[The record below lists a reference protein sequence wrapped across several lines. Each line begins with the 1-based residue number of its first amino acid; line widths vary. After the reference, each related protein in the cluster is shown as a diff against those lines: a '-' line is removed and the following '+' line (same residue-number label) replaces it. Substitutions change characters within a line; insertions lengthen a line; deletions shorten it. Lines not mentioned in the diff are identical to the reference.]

1 MSTNIS
7 LSKSDFQLASTC
19 PKKLVYK
26 KQGYPTSNDT
36 NEYMDMLAKGG
47 YIVGHLATLLY
58 PDGVEIDEKTTLSAI
73 KKTNECLQQ
82 ENCVLF
88 EAAIQ
93 SGEKLIRVDILEKI
107 GNKINLIEVKAKS
120 HDTEDDKYKQE
131 KILEKYIED
140 VAFQYLVM
148 TEALPGFEINPYL
161 FMPDKSKRT
170 NIEGLIGWF
179 TVIDSKVDTDK
190 EVEELP
196 AQQKPRFR
204 KPEVLFKYE
213 TDVNRS
219 NYIEILKKDGLLQL
233 RDVKERV
240 LQIQDVIK
248 NRANNFIRIL
258 NEGIKDT
265 DFTINK
271 SCKACEFKCDGNS
284 KNGFK
289 ECWGSLA
296 DPDPHIF
303 DLYYGG
309 SIKNEDK
316 QPYLDELISQS
327 KTSLYEVVLERLK
340 NKKGELGKLATRQI
354 IQLKYTEENKE
365 WVSDNLNSVLK
376 GYQYP
381 LHFIDFETYTGA
393 LPFHDGM
400 RPYELIAF
408 QWSCHTIPY
417 EGATPIHSEWIET
430 EGKFPNFAFAESLMK
445 QIGVSGTPFMW
456 ATHEN
461 TVLRTILNQMEIFGY
476 SNDTLRDWLIGVT
489 SDSDKKNKREGR
501 LVDMN
506 DLTKKHYFHP
516 FMKGRTSIKKVLPAI
531 WNNNQ
536 YLHQIPFFNDY
547 SATDFEGGVIDPYD
561 TLKPDSTQIEEEDA
575 VAGGTDAMRAFQ
587 RIRFD
592 NSINQP
598 QKDEIKRQLLEYCK
612 LDTMA
617 MVIIAHHWGL
627 K

>member
-1 MSTNIS
+1 MSKNFT

-19 PKKLVYK
+19 PKKLIYK
-26 KQGYPTSNDT
+26 KQGYPTTNDT
-36 NEYMDMLAKGG
+36 NEYMEMLAKGG
-47 YIVGHLATLLY
+47 YVVGLMATLQY
-58 PDGVEIDEKTTLSAI
+58 PDGVEITGNTKEAI
-73 KKTNECLQQ
+73 EKTNEYLKQ

-120 HDTEDDKYKQE
+120 HDTEGNKDEQE
-131 KILEKYIED
+131 KLLIKYIED

-170 NIEGLIGWF
+170 NIDGLIGWF
-179 TVIDSKVDTDK
+179 AVLDSNDDNDK

-196 AQQKPRFR
+196 AQQKPKFK
-204 KPEVLFKYE
+204 KPDVVFKYE
-213 TDVNRS
+213 TDNNRS
-219 NYIEILKKDGLLQL
+219 NYIDLLKSDGLLQL
-233 RDVKERV
+233 RDVKEKV

-248 NRANNFIRIL
+248 NRSNNFIRIL
-258 NEGIKDT
+258 NEGIQHSDY
-265 DFTINK
+265 TINK
-271 SCKACEFKCDGNS
+271 TCKVCEFKCDGAT

-289 ECWGSLA
+289 ECWGILA
-296 DPDPHIF
+296 DSDPHIF

-309 SIKNEDK
+309 TLKSEDGDF
-316 QPYLDELISQS
+316 YLDELISLS
-327 KTSLYEVVLERLK
+327 RTSLYDIVPERLK
-340 NKKGELGKLATRQI
+340 NKKGEIGIRAQRQI
-354 IQLKYTEENKE
+354 IQLKYTEENSE
-365 WVSDNLNSVLK
+365 WISDELSSKLTELK
-376 GYQYP
+376 YP

-393 LPFHDGM
+393 LPFHEGM

-417 EGATPIHSEWIET
+417 QGATPIHSEWIET

-445 QIGVSGTPFMW
+445 QIGVSGTPLMW

-461 TVLRTILNQMEIFGY
+461 TVLRTILYQMEIFGY
-476 SNDTLRDWLIGVT
+476 TNNVLSDWLTAIT
-489 SDSDKKNKREGR
+489 TDKSVKRKGR

-531 WNNNQ
+531 WNNNK
-536 YLHQIPFFNDY
+536 YLHQVSFFKDY

-561 TLKPDSTQIEEEDA
+561 TLKPDATQIDEEDA
-575 VAGGTDAMRAFQ
+575 VAGGTEAMRAFQ

-592 NSINQP
+592 DTLNQS
-598 QKDEIKRQLLEYCK
+598 QKNEIKRQLLEYCK

-627 K
+627 E

>member
-26 KQGYPTSNDT
+26 KQGYPTTNDT
-36 NEYMDMLAKGG
+36 NEYMEMLAKGG
-47 YIVGHLATLLY
+47 YVVGLMATLQY
-58 PDGVEIDEKTTLSAI
+58 PDGVEITGNTKEAI
-73 KKTNECLQQ
+73 EKTNEYLKQ

-93 SGEKLIRVDILEKI
+93 SGEKLIRVDILQKI

-120 HDTEDDKYKQE
+120 HDTEGNKDEQE
-131 KILEKYIED
+131 KLLKKYIED

-148 TEALPGFEINPYL
+148 TEALPEYEINPYL

-170 NIEGLIGWF
+170 NIDGLIGWF
-179 TVIDSKVDTDK
+179 TVLDSKDDSDK

-204 KPEVLFKYE
+204 KPDVLFKYE
-213 TDVNRS
+213 HDLNRS
-219 NYIEILKKDGLLQL
+219 NYIEILKNDGLLQL
-233 RDVKERV
+233 RDVKEKV
-240 LQIQDVIK
+240 LQILDLIR

-258 NEGIKDT
+258 NDGIQNS

-271 SCKACEFKCDGNS
+271 LCKVCEFKCDDAI
-284 KNGFK
+284 KNGYK

-296 DPDPHIF
+296 DSDPHIF

-309 SIKNEDK
+309 SVTNEDK
-316 QPYLDELISQS
+316 QPYLDELISLS
-327 KTSLYEVVLERLK
+327 RTSLYDIVPERLK
-340 NKKGELGKLATRQI
+340 NKKGEIGIRAVRQI
-354 IQLKYTEENKE
+354 IQLKYTEENRE
-365 WVSDNLNSVLK
+365 WISDELNSVLNE
-376 GYQYP
+376 YQYP

-393 LPFHDGM
+393 LPFHEGM

-417 EGATPIHSEWIET
+417 KGATPFHSEWIET

-445 QIGVSGTPFMW
+445 QIGISGTPFMW

-461 TVLRTILNQMEIFGY
+461 TVLRTILNQMEIFSY
-476 SNDTLRDWLIGVT
+476 TNSALSDWLIGIT
-489 SDSDKKNKREGR
+489 SDKSVKREGR

-506 DLTKKHYFHP
+506 DLTKKYYFHP

-531 WNNNQ
+531 WNNNPK
-536 YLHQIPFFNDY
+536 LHEVSFFKDY
-547 SATDFEGGVIDPYD
+547 SSIDLEGRIIDPYD
-561 TLKPDSTQIEEEDA
+561 TLKPDATQIDEEDA
-575 VAGGTDAMRAFQ
+575 VAGGTEAMRAFQ

-592 NSINQP
+592 DSLSLD
-598 QKDEIKRQLLEYCK
+598 QKKEIKRQLLEYCK

>member
-1 MSTNIS
+1 MSKNFT

-26 KQGYPTSNDT
+26 KQGYPTTNDT
-36 NEYMDMLAKGG
+36 NEYMEMLAKGG
-47 YIVGHLATLLY
+47 YVVGLMATLQY
-58 PDGVEIDEKTTLSAI
+58 PDGVEITGNTKEAI
-73 KKTNECLQQ
+73 EKTNEYLKQ

-93 SGEKLIRVDILEKI
+93 SGEKLIRVDILQKI
-107 GNKINLIEVKAKS
+107 GNKIDLIEVKAKS
-120 HDTEDDKYKQE
+120 HDTEDDKNKQE
-131 KILEKYIED
+131 KLLAKYIED

-148 TEALPGFEINPYL
+148 TEALPDYEVNPFL
-161 FMPDKSKRT
+161 LMPDKSKRT
-170 NIEGLIGWF
+170 NIDGLIGWF
-179 TVIDSKVDTDK
+179 AVLDSKDDSDK
-190 EVEELP
+190 ELEELP
-196 AQQKPRFR
+196 AQQKPKFK

-213 TDVNRS
+213 DDINRS
-219 NYIEILKKDGLLQL
+219 HYIDLLKKDGLLQL
-233 RDVKERV
+233 RPIKEKV
-240 LQIQDVIK
+240 IQILDVIR
-248 NRANNFIRIL
+248 NRSNNFIQIL
-258 NEGIKDT
+258 KEGIKDA
-265 DFTINK
+265 DFSITK
-271 SCKACEFKCDGNS
+271 KCKACEFKCDGAT

-289 ECWGSLA
+289 ECWGNLA
-296 DPDPHIF
+296 DSDPHIF

-309 SIKNEDK
+309 SVTNEDK
-316 QPYLDELISQS
+316 QPYLDELISLS
-327 KTSLYEVVLERLK
+327 RTSLYDIVPERLK
-340 NKKGELGKLATRQI
+340 NKKGEIGVRAGRQI

-365 WVSDNLNSVLK
+365 WISDELHSVLNE
-376 GYQYP
+376 YQYP

-393 LPFHDGM
+393 LPFHEGM

-417 EGATPIHSEWIET
+417 KGATPIHSEWIET
-430 EGKFPNFAFAESLMK
+430 EGKFPNFAFAESLMN
-445 QIGVSGTPFMW
+445 QIGISGTPFMW

-476 SNDTLRDWLIGVT
+476 TNAALNDWLLGIT
-489 SDSDKKNKREGR
+489 SDKSLERKGR

-506 DLTKKHYFHP
+506 DLTKKYYFHP

-531 WNNNQ
+531 WNNNPK
-536 YLHQIPFFNDY
+536 LHQVTFFKDY
-547 SATDFEGGVIDPYD
+547 SAIDFEGGIIDPYD
-561 TLKPDSTQIEEEDA
+561 TLKPDTTQIDEEDA
-575 VAGGTDAMRAFQ
+575 VAGGTEAMRAFQ

-592 NSINQP
+592 DSLSLD
-598 QKDEIKRQLLEYCK
+598 QKKEIKRQLLEYCK

>member
-1 MSTNIS
+1 MKDINLT

-26 KQGYPTSNDT
+26 KQGYPTTNDT
-36 NEYMDMLAKGG
+36 NEYMEMLAKGG
-47 YIVGHLATLLY
+47 YVVGMMATLMY
-58 PDGVEIDEKTTLSAI
+58 PNGVEITGNTKEAI
-73 KKTNECLQQ
+73 TKTNDYLKLD
-82 ENCVLF
+82 NCVLF

-131 KILEKYIED
+131 KLLEKYIED

-148 TEALPGFEINPYL
+148 TEALPAYDIHPYL

-170 NIEGLIGWF
+170 NIDGLVGWF
-179 TVIDSKVDTDK
+179 NVVSSNEENDK
-190 EVEELP
+190 EIEELP
-196 AQQKPRFR
+196 AQQKPRFK
-204 KPEVLFKYE
+204 KPEVLFKFE
-213 TDVNRS
+213 NEPNKAD
-219 NYIEILKKDGLLQL
+219 YIEMLKADNLLQL

-240 LQIQDVIK
+240 IQLQDIIR
-248 NRANNFIRIL
+248 NRANNFIHIL
-258 NEGIKDT
+258 NNGIKDS
-265 DFTINK
+265 DYTINK
-271 SCKACEFKCDGNS
+271 TCKACEFKCDNAV

-296 DPDPHIF
+296 DPVPHIF

-309 SIKNEDK
+309 SITNEDK
-316 QPYLDELISQS
+316 QSYLDELIELS
-327 KTSLYEVVLERLK
+327 KTSLFDILPERLK
-340 NKKGELGKLATRQI
+340 NKKGEVGVRGQRQM

-365 WVSDNLNSVLK
+365 WISNDLSLVLK
-376 GYQYP
+376 EYQYP

-393 LPFHDGM
+393 LPFHKGM

-417 EGATPIHSEWIET
+417 KGATPIHSEWIET
-430 EGKFPNFAFAESLMK
+430 QGNFPNFAFAESLMK
-445 QIGVSGTPFMW
+445 QIGVSGTPLMW

-461 TVLRTILNQMEIFGY
+461 TVLRTILHQMEVFDY
-476 SNDTLRDWLIGVT
+476 TNDDLAEWLIGIT
-489 SDSDKKNKREGR
+489 SDKSEKREGR

-506 DLTKKHYFHP
+506 ELTKKYYFHP
-516 FMKGRTSIKKVLPAI
+516 MMKGRTSIKKVLPAI
-531 WNNNQ
+531 WNHHT
-536 YLHQIPFFNDY
+536 YLHQVPFFKDY
-547 SATDFEGGVIDPYD
+547 SATDFEGGIVDPYE
-561 TLKPDSTQIEEEDA
+561 TLKPDTTQIDEEDA
-575 VAGGTDAMRAFQ
+575 VAGGTEAMRAFQ

-592 NSINQP
+592 ATLNAS
-598 QKDEIKRQLLEYCK
+598 QKNEIKRQLLEYCK

>member
-1 MSTNIS
+1 MSKNFT

-26 KQGYPTSNDT
+26 KQGYPTTNDT
-36 NEYMDMLAKGG
+36 NEYMEMLAKGG
-47 YIVGHLATLLY
+47 YVVGLMATLQY
-58 PDGVEIDEKTTLSAI
+58 PDGVEITGNTKEAI
-73 KKTNECLQQ
+73 EKTNEYLKQ

-93 SGEKLIRVDILEKI
+93 SGEKLIRVDILQKI

-131 KILEKYIED
+131 KLLAKYIED

-148 TEALPGFEINPYL
+148 TEASPDFEINPYL

-170 NIEGLIGWF
+170 NIDGLIGWF
-179 TVIDSKVDTDK
+179 TVLDSKDDNDK

-196 AQQKPRFR
+196 AQQKPKFK
-204 KPEVLFKYE
+204 KPDVVFKYE
-213 TDVNRS
+213 DDINRS
-219 NYIEILKKDGLLQL
+219 QYIDLLKKDGLLQL
-233 RDVKERV
+233 RPVKEKV
-240 LQIQDVIK
+240 IQILDVIR
-248 NRANNFIRIL
+248 NRANNFIQIL
-258 NEGIKDT
+258 KEGIKDA
-265 DFTINK
+265 DYSINK
-271 SCKACEFKCDGNS
+271 SCKACEFKCDGAN

-289 ECWGSLA
+289 ECWGNLA
-296 DPDPHIF
+296 DSDPHIF

-309 SIKNEDK
+309 SVTNEDK
-316 QPYLDELISQS
+316 QPYLDELISLS
-327 KTSLYEVVLERLK
+327 RTSLYDIVPERLK
-340 NKKGELGKLATRQI
+340 NKKGEIGVRAGRQI
-354 IQLKYTEENKE
+354 MQLKYTEENKE
-365 WVSDNLNSVLK
+365 WISDELYSVLNE
-376 GYQYP
+376 YQYP

-393 LPFHDGM
+393 LPFHEGM

-417 EGATPIHSEWIET
+417 KGAAPIHSEWIET
-430 EGKFPNFAFAESLMK
+430 EGKFPNFAFAESLMN
-445 QIGVSGTPFMW
+445 QIGISGTPFMW

-461 TVLRTILNQMEIFGY
+461 TVLRTIFNQMEIFGY
-476 SNDTLRDWLIGVT
+476 SNAALHDWLLGIT
-489 SDSDKKNKREGR
+489 SDKSVKRDGR

-531 WNNNQ
+531 WNNNPK
-536 YLHQIPFFNDY
+536 LHQVTFFKDY
-547 SATDFEGGVIDPYD
+547 SAIDFEGGIIDPYD
-561 TLKPDSTQIEEEDA
+561 TLKPDTTQIDEEDA
-575 VAGGTDAMRAFQ
+575 VAGGTEAMRAFQ

-592 NSINQP
+592 DNLSLD
-598 QKDEIKRQLLEYCK
+598 QKKEIKRQLLEYCK

-617 MVIIAHHWGL
+617 MVIIAHYWGL

>member
-1 MSTNIS
+1 MKDMQVT

-26 KQGYPTSNDT
+26 KQGYPTTNDT
-36 NEYMDMLAKGG
+36 NEYMEMLAKGG
-47 YIVGHLATLLY
+47 YVVGMMATLMY
-58 PDGVEIDEKTTLSAI
+58 PNGVEITGNTKEAI
-73 KKTNECLQQ
+73 TKTNEYLQQ
-82 ENCVLF
+82 DNCVLF

-131 KILEKYIED
+131 KLLEKYIED

-148 TEALPGFEINPYL
+148 REALPEYEIHPYL

-170 NIEGLIGWF
+170 NIDGLVGWF
-179 TVIDSKVDTDK
+179 NVVTSNDENDQEI
-190 EVEELP
+190 EELP
-196 AQQKPRFR
+196 AQQKPRFK
-204 KPEVLFKYE
+204 KPEVVFKFENE
-213 TDVNRS
+213 TNKAD
-219 NYIEILKKDGLLQL
+219 YIEILKTDNLLQL

-240 LQIQDVIK
+240 IQLQDIIR
-248 NRANNFIRIL
+248 NRANHFIDIL
-258 NEGIKDT
+258 KNGIKDT
-265 DFTINK
+265 DYTIK
-271 SCKACEFKCDGNS
+271 KTCKACEFKCDNAT

-296 DPDPHIF
+296 DPVPHIF

-309 SIKNEDK
+309 SITNEDK
-316 QPYLDELISQS
+316 QPYLDELIELS
-327 KTSLYEVVLERLK
+327 KTSLFDILPERLK
-340 NKKGELGKLATRQI
+340 NKKGEVGVRGERQI
-354 IQLKYTEENKE
+354 IQLKYTEQNKE
-365 WVSDNLNSVLK
+365 WISNDLPMVLNE
-376 GYQYP
+376 YQYP

-393 LPFHDGM
+393 LPFHKGM

-417 EGATPIHSEWIET
+417 KGATPIHSEWIET
-430 EGKFPNFAFAESLMK
+430 QGNFPNFAFAESLK
-445 QIGVSGTPFMW
+445 QQIGVSGTPFMW

-461 TVLRTILNQMEIFGY
+461 TVLRTILHQMEVFDY
-476 SNDTLRDWLIGVT
+476 TNDDLAEWLIGIT
-489 SDSDKKNKREGR
+489 SDKSVKREGR

-506 DLTKKHYFHP
+506 DLTKKYYFHP
-516 FMKGRTSIKKVLPAI
+516 LMKGRTSIKKVLPSI
-531 WNNNQ
+531 WNNHT
-536 YLHQIPFFNDY
+536 YLHQVPFFKDY
-547 SATDFEGGVIDPYD
+547 SATDFEGGIVDPYD
-561 TLKPDSTQIEEEDA
+561 TLKADTTQIDEEEA
-575 VAGGTDAMRAFQ
+575 VAGGTEAMRAFQ

-592 NSINQP
+592 ETLSP
-598 QKDEIKRQLLEYCK
+598 SQKNEIKRQLLEYCK

>member
-1 MSTNIS
+1 MSNNTT

-26 KQGYPTSNDT
+26 KDGYPTTNDT
-36 NEYMDMLAKGG
+36 NEYMEMLAKGG
-47 YIVGHLATLLY
+47 YVVGLMATLQY
-58 PDGVEIDEKTTLSAI
+58 PDGVEITGNTKEAI
-73 KKTNECLQQ
+73 IKTNEYLTQ

-93 SGEKLIRVDILEKI
+93 SGEKLIRVDILEKV

-120 HDTEDDKYKQE
+120 HDTEDSQYEQE
-131 KILEKYIED
+131 KLLKKYIED

-148 TEALPGFEINPYL
+148 AEALPDFDINPYL

-170 NIEGLIGWF
+170 NIDGLIGWF
-179 TVIDSKVDTDK
+179 TVLDSKDDGDK

-196 AQQKPRFR
+196 AQQRPKFKKPD
-204 KPEVLFKYE
+204 VLFKYE

-258 NEGIKDT
+258 NEGILDS
-265 DFTINK
+265 DYTINK
-271 SCKACEFKCDGNS
+271 ACKACEFKCDEAT

-296 DPDPHIF
+296 DPNPHIF

-309 SIKNEDK
+309 TLKSEEGDF
-316 QPYLDELISQS
+316 YLDELISLS
-327 KTSLYEVVLERLK
+327 RTSLYDIVPERLK
-340 NKKGELGKLATRQI
+340 NRKGEIGIRAQRQL
-354 IQLKYTEENKE
+354 IQLQYTEENRE
-365 WVSDNLNSVLK
+365 WTSDELQSVLN

-393 LPFHDGM
+393 LPFHEGM

-417 EGATPIHSEWIET
+417 KGADPIHSEWIET

-445 QIGVSGTPFMW
+445 QIGISGTPFMW

-476 SNDTLRDWLIGVT
+476 TNNALSDWLIGIT
-489 SDSDKKNKREGR
+489 SDKSVKREGR

-506 DLTKKHYFHP
+506 NLTLKHYFHP

-531 WNNNQ
+531 WNNNK
-536 YLHQIPFFNDY
+536 YLRQVPFFKNY
-547 SATDFEGGVIDPYD
+547 SATDFEGGIIDPYD
-561 TLKPDSTQIEEEDA
+561 TLKPDATQIDEEDA
-575 VAGGTDAMRAFQ
+575 VAGGTEAMRAFQ

-592 NSINQP
+592 DTLNQI
-598 QKDEIKRQLLEYCK
+598 QKNEIKRQLLEYCK

>member
-1 MSTNIS
+1 MSTNIT

-47 YIVGHLATLLY
+47 YVVGHLATLLY
-58 PDGVEIDEKTTLSAI
+58 PDGVDIDEKTTLGAI
-73 KKTNECLQQ
+73 NKTNECLQQ

-131 KILEKYIED
+131 KLLEKYIED

-148 TEALPGFEINPYL
+148 SEALPDFDIHPYL

-179 TVIDSKVDTDK
+179 TVIDSKVYNDK

-196 AQQKPRFR
+196 AQQKPRFK
-204 KPEVLFKYE
+204 KPDVIFKY
-213 TDVNRS
+213 DKNVNRS
-219 NYIEILKKDGLLQL
+219 NFIELLKKDGLLQL
-233 RDVKERV
+233 RDVKDRV
-240 LQIQDVIK
+240 IQIQDIIK

-265 DFTINK
+265 DYSINK
-271 SCKACEFKCDGNS
+271 SCKACEFKCDGAN

-303 DLYYGG
+303 DLYHGG
-309 SIKNEDK
+309 SIKNEDS
-316 QPYLDELISQS
+316 QSYLDELISQS
-327 KTSLYEVVLERLK
+327 KTGLFEVVPERLK
-340 NKKGELGKLATRQI
+340 NKKGEIGVRAERQI

-365 WVSDNLNSVLK
+365 WISPELK
-376 GYQYP
+376 SLLKEYQYP

-393 LPFHDGM
+393 LPFHEGM

-430 EGKFPNFAFAESLMK
+430 EGKFPNFAFSESLMK

-461 TVLRTILNQMEIFGY
+461 TVLRTILHQMEVFDY
-476 SNDTLRDWLIGVT
+476 TNDNLAEWLIGIT
-489 SDSDKKNKREGR
+489 SDKSVEREGR

-506 DLTKKHYFHP
+506 DLTKKYYFHP
-516 FMKGRTSIKKVLPAI
+516 YMKGRTSIKKVLPAI
-531 WNNNQ
+531 WNNHT
-536 YLHQIPFFNDY
+536 YLHQVPFFKSY
-547 SATDFEGGVIDPYD
+547 SATDFEGGIVDPYD
-561 TLKPDSTQIEEEDA
+561 TLKADTTQIDEENA

-592 NSINQP
+592 DSLNQS

>member
-1 MSTNIS
+1 MSKNFT

-26 KQGYPTSNDT
+26 KQGYPTTNDT
-36 NEYMDMLAKGG
+36 NEYMEMLAKGG
-47 YIVGHLATLLY
+47 YVVGLMATLQY
-58 PDGVEIDEKTTLSAI
+58 PDGVEITGNTKEAI
-73 KKTNECLQQ
+73 EKTNEYLKQ

-93 SGEKLIRVDILEKI
+93 SGEKLIRVDILQKI

-131 KILEKYIED
+131 KLLAKYIED

-148 TEALPGFEINPYL
+148 TEALPDFEINPYL

-170 NIEGLIGWF
+170 NIDGLIGWF
-179 TVIDSKVDTDK
+179 TVLDSKDDSDK
-190 EVEELP
+190 ELEELP
-196 AQQKPRFR
+196 AQQKPKFK
-204 KPEVLFKYE
+204 KPDVVFKYE
-213 TDVNRS
+213 HDLNRS
-219 NYIEILKKDGLLQL
+219 NYIEILKNDGLLQL
-233 RDVKERV
+233 RPVKEKV
-240 LQIQDVIK
+240 IQILDVIR

-258 NEGIKDT
+258 DDGIQDS

-271 SCKACEFKCDGNS
+271 SCKACEFKCDDAT

-289 ECWGSLA
+289 ECWGNLA
-296 DPDPHIF
+296 DSDPHIF

-309 SIKNEDK
+309 SVTNEDK
-316 QPYLDELISQS
+316 QPYLDELISLS
-327 KTSLYEVVLERLK
+327 RTSLFDIVPERLK
-340 NKKGELGKLATRQI
+340 NKKGEIGVRAGRQI

-365 WVSDNLNSVLK
+365 WISDELHSVLNE
-376 GYQYP
+376 YQYP

-393 LPFHDGM
+393 LPFHQGM

-417 EGATPIHSEWIET
+417 KGAAPIHSEWIET

-445 QIGVSGTPFMW
+445 QIGISGTPFMW

-476 SNDTLRDWLIGVT
+476 TNAALNDWLLGIT
-489 SDSDKKNKREGR
+489 SDKSLERKGR

-506 DLTKKHYFHP
+506 DLTKKYYFHP

-531 WNNNQ
+531 WNNNPK
-536 YLHQIPFFNDY
+536 LHQVIFFKDY
-547 SATDFEGGVIDPYD
+547 SAIDFEGGIIDPYD
-561 TLKPDSTQIEEEDA
+561 TLRPDTTQIDEEDA
-575 VAGGTDAMRAFQ
+575 VAGGTEAMRAFQ

-592 NSINQP
+592 DSLSLD
-598 QKDEIKRQLLEYCK
+598 QKKEIKRQLLEYCK

>member
-1 MSTNIS
+1 MSKNFT

-26 KQGYPTSNDT
+26 KQGYPTTNDT
-36 NEYMDMLAKGG
+36 NEYMEMLAKGG
-47 YIVGHLATLLY
+47 YVVGLMATLQY
-58 PDGVEIDEKTTLSAI
+58 PDGVEITGNTKEAI
-73 KKTNECLQQ
+73 EKTNEYLKK

-93 SGEKLIRVDILEKI
+93 SGEKLIRVDILQKI

-131 KILEKYIED
+131 KLLEKYIED

-148 TEALPGFEINPYL
+148 TEALPEYEINPYL

-170 NIEGLIGWF
+170 NIDGLIGWF
-179 TVIDSKVDTDK
+179 TVLDSKDDSDK

-204 KPEVLFKYE
+204 KPDVLFKYE
-213 TDVNRS
+213 HDLNRS
-219 NYIEILKKDGLLQL
+219 NYIETLKNDGLLQL
-233 RDVKERV
+233 RPVKEKV
-240 LQIQDVIK
+240 LQILDIIR
-248 NRANNFIRIL
+248 NRANNFIQIL
-258 NEGIKDT
+258 KEGIKDS

-271 SCKACEFKCDGNS
+271 TCKACEFKCDSGI
-284 KNGFK
+284 KNGYK

-309 SIKNEDK
+309 SVTNEDK
-316 QPYLDELISQS
+316 QPYLDELISLS
-327 KTSLYEVVLERLK
+327 RTSLYDIVPERLK
-340 NKKGELGKLATRQI
+340 NKKGEIGIRAQRQM
-354 IQLKYTEENKE
+354 IQLKYTEEDKE
-365 WVSDNLNSVLK
+365 WTSHELDSILNEFT
-376 GYQYP
+376 YP

-393 LPFHDGM
+393 LPFHEGM

-417 EGATPIHSEWIET
+417 KGATPIHSEWIET

-445 QIGVSGTPFMW
+445 QIGISGTPFMW

-461 TVLRTILNQMEIFGY
+461 TVLRTILNQMEIFSY
-476 SNDTLRDWLIGVT
+476 TNSALNDWLIGIT
-489 SDSDKKNKREGR
+489 TDKSVKREGR

-506 DLTKKHYFHP
+506 DLTKKYYFHP

-531 WNNNQ
+531 WNYNI
-536 YLHQIPFFNDY
+536 YLHQIPFFKDY
-547 SATDFEGGVIDPYD
+547 SATDFEGGIIDPYD
-561 TLKPDSTQIEEEDA
+561 TLKPDTTQIDEEDA
-575 VAGGTDAMRAFQ
+575 VAGGTEAMRAFE

-592 NSINQP
+592 DSLSLD
-598 QKDEIKRQLLEYCK
+598 QKKEIKRQLLEYCK

>member
-1 MSTNIS
+1 MSKNFT

-26 KQGYPTSNDT
+26 KQGYPTTNDT
-36 NEYMDMLAKGG
+36 NEYMEMLAKGG
-47 YIVGHLATLLY
+47 YVVGLMATLQY
-58 PDGVEIDEKTTLSAI
+58 PDGVEITGNTKEAI
-73 KKTNECLQQ
+73 EKTNEYLKQ

-93 SGEKLIRVDILEKI
+93 SGEKLIRVDILQKI

-120 HDTEDDKYKQE
+120 HDTEDSQYEQE
-131 KILEKYIED
+131 KLLKKYIED

-148 TEALPGFEINPYL
+148 AEALPDFDINPYL

-170 NIEGLIGWF
+170 NIDGLIGWF
-179 TVIDSKVDTDK
+179 TVLDSKNDGDK

-196 AQQKPRFR
+196 AQQRPKFKKPD
-204 KPEVLFKYE
+204 VLFKYE

-258 NEGIKDT
+258 NEGILDS
-265 DFTINK
+265 DYTINK
-271 SCKACEFKCDGNS
+271 TCKACEFKCDGAN

-289 ECWGSLA
+289 ECWGNLA
-296 DPDPHIF
+296 DSDPHIF

-309 SIKNEDK
+309 SVTNEDK
-316 QPYLDELISQS
+316 QPYLDELISLS
-327 KTSLYEVVLERLK
+327 RTSLYDIVPERLK
-340 NKKGELGKLATRQI
+340 NKKGEIGVRAGRQI

-365 WVSDNLNSVLK
+365 WISDELHSVLNE
-376 GYQYP
+376 YQYP

-393 LPFHDGM
+393 LPFHEGM

-417 EGATPIHSEWIET
+417 KGATPIHSEWIET
-430 EGKFPNFAFAESLMK
+430 EGKFPNFAFAESLMN
-445 QIGVSGTPFMW
+445 QIGISGTPFMW

-476 SNDTLRDWLIGVT
+476 SNAALHDWLLGIT
-489 SDSDKKNKREGR
+489 SDKSVKREGR

-506 DLTKKHYFHP
+506 DLTKKYYFHP

-531 WNNNQ
+531 WNNNPK
-536 YLHQIPFFNDY
+536 LHQVTFFKDY
-547 SATDFEGGVIDPYD
+547 SAIDFEGGIIDPYD
-561 TLKPDSTQIEEEDA
+561 TLKPDTTQIDEEDA
-575 VAGGTDAMRAFQ
+575 VAGGTEAMRAFQ

-592 NSINQP
+592 DNLSLD
-598 QKDEIKRQLLEYCK
+598 QKKEIKRQLLEYCK

>member
-1 MSTNIS
+1 MKDTNFT

-26 KQGYPTSNDT
+26 KQGYPTTNDT
-36 NEYMDMLAKGG
+36 NEYMEMLAKGG
-47 YIVGHLATLLY
+47 YVVGLMATLMY
-58 PDGVEIDEKTTLSAI
+58 PNGIEITGNTQEAI
-73 KKTNECLQQ
+73 AKTNEYLQQ
-82 ENCVLF
+82 DNCVLF
-88 EAAIQ
+88 EAAIKF
-93 SGEKLIRVDILEKI
+93 GEKLIRVDILEKI

-131 KILEKYIED
+131 KLLEKYIED

-148 TEALPGFEINPYL
+148 TEALPEFDIHPYL
-161 FMPDKSKRT
+161 YMPDKSKRT
-170 NIEGLIGWF
+170 NIDGLIGWF
-179 TVIDSKVDTDK
+179 TVLDSKHDSDK

-196 AQQKPRFR
+196 AQQKPKFK
-204 KPEVLFKYE
+204 KPEVLFKY
-213 TDVNRS
+213 DKDINRLD
-219 NYIEILKKDGLLQL
+219 YIQILKNDGLMQL
-233 RDVKERV
+233 RDVKEKV
-240 LQIQDVIK
+240 VQMQDIIK
-248 NRANNFIRIL
+248 NRATKFISIL
-258 NEGIKDT
+258 KNGIKDS
-265 DFTINK
+265 DYTINK
-271 SCKACEFKCDGNS
+271 TCKACEFRCDGAD

-296 DPDPHIF
+296 DPQPHIF

-309 SIKNEDK
+309 AITNEDK
-316 QPYLDELISQS
+316 QPYLDELIEQS
-327 KTSLYEVVLERLK
+327 KTSLYDILPDRLK
-340 NKKGELGKLATRQI
+340 NKKGEIGTRAERQL
-354 IQLKYTEENKE
+354 IQLKYTAANKE
-365 WVSDNLNSVLK
+365 WIAGELQAVLNE
-376 GYQYP
+376 YQYP

-393 LPFHDGM
+393 LPFHEGM

-417 EGATPIHSEWIET
+417 KGATPIHTEWIET
-430 EGKFPNFAFAESLMK
+430 QGKFPNFAFAESLMK
-445 QIGVSGTPFMW
+445 QIGTTGTPFMW

-461 TVLRTILNQMEIFGY
+461 TVLRTILHQMEVFDY
-476 SNDTLRDWLIGVT
+476 KNDALSDWLLGIT
-489 SDSDKKNKREGR
+489 SDKSVKREGR

-506 DLTKKHYFHP
+506 ELTKKYYFHP

-536 YLHQIPFFNDY
+536 YLHQVPFFKDY
-547 SATDFEGGVIDPYD
+547 SATDFEGGIMDPYD
-561 TLKPDSTQIEEEDA
+561 TLKADNTQIDEEDA
-575 VAGGTDAMRAFQ
+575 VAGGTEAMRAFQ

-592 NSINQP
+592 ENLNND
-598 QKDEIKRQLLEYCK
+598 QKNEIKRQLLAYCK

>member
-1 MSTNIS
+1 MSTNIT

-26 KQGYPTSNDT
+26 KEGYPTSNDT
-36 NEYMDMLAKGG
+36 NEYMNMLAKGG
-47 YIVGHLATLLY
+47 YVVGMMATLMY
-58 PDGVEIDEKTTLSAI
+58 PEGVEIDDEKTKDAI
-73 KKTNECLQQ
+73 INTNKYLKQ

-120 HDTEDDKYKQE
+120 HDTEGNKDEQE
-131 KILEKYIED
+131 KLLKKYIED

-161 FMPDKSKRT
+161 FMPDKSIRT
-170 NIEGLIGWF
+170 NIDGLIGWF
-179 TVIDSKVDTDK
+179 TILDSKDDNDK

-196 AQQKPRFR
+196 AQQRPKFKKPD
-204 KPEVLFKYE
+204 VLFKFD

-219 NYIEILKKDGLLQL
+219 SYIEILKKDGLLQL

-248 NRANNFIRIL
+248 NRANNFIKIL
-258 NEGIKDT
+258 KDGIHDS
-265 DFTINK
+265 DYTINK
-271 SCKACEFKCDGNS
+271 TCKVCEFKCDGAI

-296 DPDPHIF
+296 DADPHIF

-309 SIKNEDK
+309 TLKSEDGDF
-316 QPYLDELISQS
+316 YLDELISLS
-327 KTSLYEVVLERLK
+327 RTSLYDIVPERLK
-340 NKKGELGKLATRQI
+340 NKKGEIGVRAQRQM
-354 IQLKYTEENKE
+354 IQLKYTEEDKE
-365 WVSDNLNSVLK
+365 WTSDELPSILAELK
-376 GYQYP
+376 YP

-393 LPFHDGM
+393 LPFHEGM

-430 EGKFPNFAFAESLMK
+430 AGKFPNFAFAESLMK
-445 QIGVSGTPFMW
+445 QIGISGTPLMW

-476 SNDTLRDWLIGVT
+476 TNNALSDWLLGIT
-489 SDSDKKNKREGR
+489 SDKSVKREGR

-506 DLTKKHYFHP
+506 DLTKKYYFHP

-531 WNNNQ
+531 WNNNK
-536 YLHQIPFFNDY
+536 YLHQVSFFKDY
-547 SATDFEGGVIDPYD
+547 SATDFEGGIIDPYE
-561 TLKPDSTQIEEEDA
+561 TLKPDATQIDEEDA
-575 VAGGTDAMRAFQ
+575 VAGGTEAMRAFQ

-592 NSINQP
+592 DTLNQS
-598 QKDEIKRQLLEYCK
+598 QKNEIKRQLLEYCK

>member
-26 KQGYPTSNDT
+26 KQGYPTTNDT
-36 NEYMDMLAKGG
+36 NEYMEMLAKGG
-47 YIVGHLATLLY
+47 YVVGMMATLFY
-58 PDGVEIDEKTTLSAI
+58 PNGVEITGNTQEAI
-73 KKTNECLQQ
+73 EKTNEYLKQ

-93 SGEKLIRVDILEKI
+93 SGVKLVRVDILEKI

-120 HDTEDDKYKQE
+120 HDSEDDKNKQE
-131 KILEKYIED
+131 KLLAKYIED

-148 TEALPGFEINPYL
+148 TEALPEYEIHPYL

-170 NIEGLIGWF
+170 NIDGLIGWF
-179 TVIDSKVDTDK
+179 TVLDSKDDSDK
-190 EVEELP
+190 ELEELP

-204 KPEVLFKYE
+204 KPDVLFKYE

-233 RDVKERV
+233 RPVKEKV
-240 LQIQDVIK
+240 LQIQDLIR

-258 NEGIKDT
+258 KDGIQDT
-265 DFTINK
+265 DFAINK
-271 SCKACEFKCDGNS
+271 ACKACEFKCDGAI
-284 KNGFK
+284 KNGYK

-309 SIKNEDK
+309 SVTNEDK
-316 QPYLDELISQS
+316 QPYLDELIALSR
-327 KTSLYEVVLERLK
+327 TSLYDIVPERLK
-340 NKKGELGKLATRQI
+340 NKKGEIGVRAQRQM
-354 IQLKYTEENKE
+354 IQLKYTEEDKE
-365 WVSDNLNSVLK
+365 WTSHELDSILNEFT
-376 GYQYP
+376 YP

-393 LPFHDGM
+393 LPFHEGM

-417 EGATPIHSEWIET
+417 KGATPIHSEWIET

-445 QIGVSGTPFMW
+445 QIGISGTPFMW

-461 TVLRTILNQMEIFGY
+461 TVLRTILNQMEIFSY
-476 SNDTLRDWLIGVT
+476 TNSALSDWLIGIT
-489 SDSDKKNKREGR
+489 SDKSVKREGR

-506 DLTKKHYFHP
+506 DLTRKYFFHP

-531 WNNNQ
+531 WNNNI
-536 YLHQIPFFNDY
+536 YLHQIPFFKDY
-547 SATDFEGGVIDPYD
+547 SATDFEGGIIDPYE
-561 TLKPDSTQIEEEDA
+561 TLKPDSTQIDEEDA
-575 VAGGTDAMRAFQ
+575 VAGGTEAMRAFQ

-592 NSINQP
+592 DTLSQSR
-598 QKDEIKRQLLEYCK
+598 KDEIKRQLLEYCK

>member
-26 KQGYPTSNDT
+26 KQGYPTTNDT
-36 NEYMDMLAKGG
+36 NEYMEMLAKGG
-47 YIVGHLATLLY
+47 YVVGLMATLQY
-58 PDGVEIDEKTTLSAI
+58 PDGVEITGNTKEAI
-73 KKTNECLQQ
+73 EKTNEYLKQ

-93 SGEKLIRVDILEKI
+93 SGEKLIRVDILQKI

-131 KILEKYIED
+131 KLLEKYIED

-148 TEALPGFEINPYL
+148 TEALPEYEINPYL

-170 NIEGLIGWF
+170 NIDGLIGWF
-179 TVIDSKVDTDK
+179 TVLDSKDDSDK

-204 KPEVLFKYE
+204 KPDVLFKYE
-213 TDVNRS
+213 HDLNRS
-219 NYIEILKKDGLLQL
+219 NYIENLKNDGLLQL
-233 RDVKERV
+233 RDVKEKV
-240 LQIQDVIK
+240 LQILDVIR

-258 NEGIKDT
+258 NDGIQNS

-271 SCKACEFKCDGNS
+271 LCKVCEFKCDDAI
-284 KNGFK
+284 KNGYK

-296 DPDPHIF
+296 DSDPHIF

-309 SIKNEDK
+309 SVTNEDK
-316 QPYLDELISQS
+316 QPYLDELISLS
-327 KTSLYEVVLERLK
+327 RTSLYDIVPERLK
-340 NKKGELGKLATRQI
+340 NKKGEIGIRAVRQI
-354 IQLKYTEENKE
+354 IQLKYTEENRE
-365 WVSDNLNSVLK
+365 WISDELNSVLNE
-376 GYQYP
+376 YQYP

-393 LPFHDGM
+393 LPFHEGM

-417 EGATPIHSEWIET
+417 KGATPFHSEWIET

-445 QIGVSGTPFMW
+445 QIGISGTPFMW

-476 SNDTLRDWLIGVT
+476 TNAALNDWLLGIT
-489 SDSDKKNKREGR
+489 SDKSLERKGR

-506 DLTKKHYFHP
+506 DLTKKYYFHP

-531 WNNNQ
+531 WNNNI
-536 YLHQIPFFNDY
+536 YLHQIPFFKDY
-547 SATDFEGGVIDPYD
+547 SATDFEGGLIDPYD
-561 TLKPDSTQIEEEDA
+561 TLKPDTTQIDEEDA
-575 VAGGTDAMRAFQ
+575 VAGGTEAMRAFQ

-592 NSINQP
+592 DSLNLD
-598 QKDEIKRQLLEYCK
+598 QKKEIKRQLLEYCK

>member
-19 PKKLVYK
+19 PKKLIYK
-26 KQGYPTSNDT
+26 KQGYPTTNDT
-36 NEYMDMLAKGG
+36 NEYMEMLAKGG
-47 YIVGHLATLLY
+47 YVVGLMATLQY
-58 PDGVEIDEKTTLSAI
+58 PDGVEITGNTKEAI
-73 KKTNECLQQ
+73 EKTNEYLKQ

-93 SGEKLIRVDILEKI
+93 SGEKLIRVDILQKI

-131 KILEKYIED
+131 KLLEKYIED

-148 TEALPGFEINPYL
+148 TEALPEYEINPYL

-170 NIEGLIGWF
+170 NIDGLIGWF
-179 TVIDSKVDTDK
+179 TVLDSKDDSDK

-213 TDVNRS
+213 HDLNRS
-219 NYIEILKKDGLLQL
+219 NYIEILKNDGLLQL
-233 RDVKERV
+233 RPVKEKV
-240 LQIQDVIK
+240 LQIQDVIR

-258 NEGIKDT
+258 KDGIQDS
-265 DFTINK
+265 DFAINK
-271 SCKACEFKCDGNS
+271 ACKACEFKCDGGI
-284 KNGFK
+284 KNGYK

-296 DPDPHIF
+296 DPNPHIF

-309 SIKNEDK
+309 SVTNEDK
-316 QPYLDELISQS
+316 QPYLDELISLS
-327 KTSLYEVVLERLK
+327 RTSLYDIVPERLK
-340 NKKGELGKLATRQI
+340 NKKGEIGVRAQRQM
-354 IQLKYTEENKE
+354 IQLKYTEEDKE
-365 WVSDNLNSVLK
+365 WTSHELDSILNEFP
-376 GYQYP
+376 YP

-393 LPFHDGM
+393 LPFHEGM

-417 EGATPIHSEWIET
+417 KGATPIHSEWIGT

-445 QIGVSGTPFMW
+445 QIGISGTPLMW

-476 SNDTLRDWLIGVT
+476 TNAALSDWLIGIT
-489 SDSDKKNKREGR
+489 SDKSVKREGR

-506 DLTKKHYFHP
+506 DLTKKYYFHP

-531 WNNNQ
+531 WNNNI
-536 YLHQIPFFNDY
+536 YLHQILFFKDY
-547 SATDFEGGVIDPYD
+547 SATDFEGGIIDPYD
-561 TLKPDSTQIEEEDA
+561 TLKPDTTQIDEEDA
-575 VAGGTDAMRAFQ
+575 VAGGTEAMRAFQ

-592 NSINQP
+592 DSLSLD
-598 QKDEIKRQLLEYCK
+598 QKKEIKRQLLEYCK

>member
-1 MSTNIS
+1 MSKNFT

-26 KQGYPTSNDT
+26 KQGYPTTNDT
-36 NEYMDMLAKGG
+36 NEYMEMLAKGG
-47 YIVGHLATLLY
+47 YVVGLMATLQY
-58 PDGVEIDEKTTLSAI
+58 PDGVEITGNTKEAI
-73 KKTNECLQQ
+73 EKTNEYLKQ

-93 SGEKLIRVDILEKI
+93 SGEKLIRVDILQKI

-131 KILEKYIED
+131 KLLAKYIED

-148 TEALPGFEINPYL
+148 TEALPDFEINPYL

-170 NIEGLIGWF
+170 SIDGLIGWF
-179 TVIDSKVDTDK
+179 TVLDSKDDSDK
-190 EVEELP
+190 ELEELP
-196 AQQKPRFR
+196 AQQKPKFK
-204 KPEVLFKYE
+204 KPDVVFKYE
-213 TDVNRS
+213 DDINRS
-219 NYIEILKKDGLLQL
+219 QYIDLLKKDGLLQL
-233 RDVKERV
+233 RDVKEKV
-240 LQIQDVIK
+240 IQILDVIR

-258 NEGIKDT
+258 TDGIQDS

-271 SCKACEFKCDGNS
+271 TCKACEFKCDGAT

-289 ECWGSLA
+289 ECWGNLA
-296 DPDPHIF
+296 DSDPHIF

-309 SIKNEDK
+309 SVTNEDK
-316 QPYLDELISQS
+316 QPYLDELISLS
-327 KTSLYEVVLERLK
+327 RTSLYDIVPERLK
-340 NKKGELGKLATRQI
+340 NKKGEIGVRAGRQI

-365 WVSDNLNSVLK
+365 WISDELHSVLNE
-376 GYQYP
+376 YQYP

-393 LPFHDGM
+393 LPFHEGM

-417 EGATPIHSEWIET
+417 KGAAPIHSEWIET

-445 QIGVSGTPFMW
+445 QIGISGTPFMW

-476 SNDTLRDWLIGVT
+476 SNAALHDWLLGIT
-489 SDSDKKNKREGR
+489 SDKSVKREGR

-506 DLTKKHYFHP
+506 DLTKKYYFHP

-531 WNNNQ
+531 WNNNPK
-536 YLHQIPFFNDY
+536 LHQVTFFKDY
-547 SATDFEGGVIDPYD
+547 SAIDFEGGIIDPYD
-561 TLKPDSTQIEEEDA
+561 ILKPDTTQIDEEDA
-575 VAGGTDAMRAFQ
+575 VAGGTEAMRAFQ

-592 NSINQP
+592 DSLSLD
-598 QKDEIKRQLLEYCK
+598 QKKEIKRQLLEYCK

>member
-26 KQGYPTSNDT
+26 KQGYPTTNDT
-36 NEYMDMLAKGG
+36 NEYMEMLAKGG
-47 YIVGHLATLLY
+47 YVVGLMATLQY
-58 PDGVEIDEKTTLSAI
+58 PDGVEITGNTKEAI
-73 KKTNECLQQ
+73 EKTNEYLKQ

-93 SGEKLIRVDILEKI
+93 SGEKLIRVDILQKI
-107 GNKINLIEVKAKS
+107 GKEINLIEVKAKS
-120 HDTEDDKYKQE
+120 HDTEGNKDEQE
-131 KILEKYIED
+131 KLLKKYIED

-148 TEALPGFEINPYL
+148 TEALPEYEINPYL

-170 NIEGLIGWF
+170 NIDGLIGWF
-179 TVIDSKVDTDK
+179 TVLDSKDDSDK

-213 TDVNRS
+213 HDLNRS

-240 LQIQDVIK
+240 LQIQDVIR

-258 NEGIKDT
+258 KDGIQDA
-265 DFTINK
+265 DFSINK
-271 SCKACEFKCDGNS
+271 ACKACEFKCDGAI
-284 KNGFK
+284 KNGYK

-296 DPDPHIF
+296 DADPHIF

-309 SIKNEDK
+309 SVTNEDK
-316 QPYLDELISQS
+316 QPYLDELISLS
-327 KTSLYEVVLERLK
+327 RTSLYDIVPERLK
-340 NKKGELGKLATRQI
+340 NKKGEIGVRAQRQM
-354 IQLKYTEENKE
+354 IQLKYTEEDKE
-365 WVSDNLNSVLK
+365 WTSHELDSILNEFT
-376 GYQYP
+376 YP

-393 LPFHDGM
+393 LPFHEGM

-417 EGATPIHSEWIET
+417 KGATPIHSEWIET

-445 QIGVSGTPFMW
+445 QIGISGTPFMW

-461 TVLRTILNQMEIFGY
+461 TVLRTILNQMEIFSY
-476 SNDTLRDWLIGVT
+476 TNSALSDWLIGIT
-489 SDSDKKNKREGR
+489 SDKSVKREGR

-506 DLTKKHYFHP
+506 DLTKKYYFHP

-531 WNNNQ
+531 WNNNI
-536 YLHQIPFFNDY
+536 YLHQIPFFKDY
-547 SATDFEGGVIDPYD
+547 SATDFEGGIIDPYD
-561 TLKPDSTQIEEEDA
+561 TLKPDAKQIDEEDA
-575 VAGGTDAMRAFQ
+575 VAGGTEAMRAFQ

-592 NSINQP
+592 DSINKE
-598 QKDEIKRQLLEYCK
+598 QKNEIKRQLLEYCK

-617 MVIIAHHWGL
+617 MIIIAHHWGL

>member
-1 MSTNIS
+1 MSKNFT

-19 PKKLVYK
+19 PKKLIYK
-26 KQGYPTSNDT
+26 KQGYPTTNDT
-36 NEYMDMLAKGG
+36 NEYMEMLAKGG
-47 YIVGHLATLLY
+47 YVVGLMATLQY
-58 PDGVEIDEKTTLSAI
+58 PDGVEITGNTKEAI
-73 KKTNECLQQ
+73 EKTNEYLKQ
-82 ENCVLF
+82 EKCVLF

-93 SGEKLIRVDILEKI
+93 SGEKLIRVDILQKI

-131 KILEKYIED
+131 KLLAKYIED

-148 TEALPGFEINPYL
+148 TEALPDYEVNPFL
-161 FMPDKSKRT
+161 LMPDKSKRT
-170 NIEGLIGWF
+170 NIDGLIGWF
-179 TVIDSKVDTDK
+179 AVLDSKDDSDK
-190 EVEELP
+190 ELEELP
-196 AQQKPRFR
+196 AQQKPKFK
-204 KPEVLFKYE
+204 KPEVVFKYE
-213 TDVNRS
+213 DDINRS
-219 NYIEILKKDGLLQL
+219 HYIDLLKKDGLLQL
-233 RDVKERV
+233 RPVKEKV
-240 LQIQDVIK
+240 IQILDVIR

-258 NEGIKDT
+258 DDGIQDS

-271 SCKACEFKCDGNS
+271 SCKACEFKCDGAT

-289 ECWGSLA
+289 ECWGNLA
-296 DPDPHIF
+296 DADPHIF

-309 SIKNEDK
+309 SVTNEDK
-316 QPYLDELISQS
+316 QPYLDELISLS
-327 KTSLYEVVLERLK
+327 RTSLYDIVPERLK
-340 NKKGELGKLATRQI
+340 NKKGEIGVRAGRQI

-365 WVSDNLNSVLK
+365 WISDELHSVLNE
-376 GYQYP
+376 YQYP

-393 LPFHDGM
+393 LPFHEGM

-417 EGATPIHSEWIET
+417 KGAAPIHSEWIET
-430 EGKFPNFAFAESLMK
+430 EGKFPNFAFAESLMN
-445 QIGVSGTPFMW
+445 QIGISGTPFMW

-476 SNDTLRDWLIGVT
+476 SNAALHDWLLGIT
-489 SDSDKKNKREGR
+489 SDKSVKRDGR

-506 DLTKKHYFHP
+506 DLTKKYYFHP

-531 WNNNQ
+531 WNNNPK
-536 YLHQIPFFNDY
+536 LHQVTFFKDY
-547 SATDFEGGVIDPYD
+547 SAIDFEGGIIDPYD
-561 TLKPDSTQIEEEDA
+561 TLKPDTTQIDEEDA
-575 VAGGTDAMRAFQ
+575 VAGGTEAMRAFQ

-592 NSINQP
+592 DSLSLD
-598 QKDEIKRQLLEYCK
+598 QKKEIKRQLLEYCK

>member
-1 MSTNIS
+1 MN
-7 LSKSDFQLASTC
+7 
-19 PKKLVYK
+19 
-26 KQGYPTSNDT
+26 
-36 NEYMDMLAKGG
+36 MLAKGG
-47 YIVGHLATLLY
+47 YVVGMMATLMY
-58 PDGVEIDEKTTLSAI
+58 PEGVEIDDEKTKDAI
-73 KKTNECLQQ
+73 INTNRYLKQ

-120 HDTEDDKYKQE
+120 HDTEGNKDEQE
-131 KILEKYIED
+131 KLLKKYIED

-161 FMPDKSKRT
+161 FMPDKSIRT
-170 NIEGLIGWF
+170 NIDGLIGWF
-179 TVIDSKVDTDK
+179 TVLDSKDDNDK

-196 AQQKPRFR
+196 AQQRPKFKKPD
-204 KPEVLFKYE
+204 VLFKFD

-219 NYIEILKKDGLLQL
+219 SYIEILKKDGLLQL

-248 NRANNFIRIL
+248 NRANNFIKIL
-258 NEGIKDT
+258 KDGIQDS
-265 DFTINK
+265 DYTINK
-271 SCKACEFKCDGNS
+271 TCKACEFKCDGAI

-296 DPDPHIF
+296 DADPHIF

-309 SIKNEDK
+309 TLKSEDGDF
-316 QPYLDELISQS
+316 YLDELISLS
-327 KTSLYEVVLERLK
+327 RTSLYDIVPERLK
-340 NKKGELGKLATRQI
+340 NKKGEIGVRAQRQM
-354 IQLKYTEENKE
+354 IQLKYTEEDKE
-365 WVSDNLNSVLK
+365 WTSDELPSILAELK
-376 GYQYP
+376 YP

-393 LPFHDGM
+393 LPFHEGM

-430 EGKFPNFAFAESLMK
+430 AGKFPNFAFAESLMK
-445 QIGVSGTPFMW
+445 QIGISGTPLMW

-476 SNDTLRDWLIGVT
+476 TNNALSDWLLGIT
-489 SDSDKKNKREGR
+489 SDKSVKREGR

-506 DLTKKHYFHP
+506 DLTKKYYFHP

-531 WNNNQ
+531 WNNNK
-536 YLHQIPFFNDY
+536 YLHQVSFFKDY
-547 SATDFEGGVIDPYD
+547 SATDFEGGIIDPYE
-561 TLKPDSTQIEEEDA
+561 TLKPDATQIDEEDA
-575 VAGGTDAMRAFQ
+575 VAGGTEAMRAFQ

-592 NSINQP
+592 DTLNQS
-598 QKDEIKRQLLEYCK
+598 QKNEIKRQLLEYCK

>member
-1 MSTNIS
+1 MSKNFT

-19 PKKLVYK
+19 PKKLIYK
-26 KQGYPTSNDT
+26 KQGYPTTNDT
-36 NEYMDMLAKGG
+36 NEYMEMLAKGG
-47 YIVGHLATLLY
+47 YVVGLMATLQY
-58 PDGVEIDEKTTLSAI
+58 PDGVEITGNTKEAI
-73 KKTNECLQQ
+73 EKTNEYLKK

-93 SGEKLIRVDILEKI
+93 SGEKLIRVDILQKI

-131 KILEKYIED
+131 KLLEKYIED

-148 TEALPGFEINPYL
+148 TEALPEYEINPYL

-170 NIEGLIGWF
+170 NIDGLIGWF
-179 TVIDSKVDTDK
+179 TVLDSKDDSDK

-204 KPEVLFKYE
+204 KPDVLFKYE
-213 TDVNRS
+213 HDLNRS
-219 NYIEILKKDGLLQL
+219 NYIETLKNDGLLQL
-233 RDVKERV
+233 RPVKEKV
-240 LQIQDVIK
+240 LQILDIIR
-248 NRANNFIRIL
+248 NRANNFIQIL
-258 NEGIKDT
+258 KEGIKDS

-271 SCKACEFKCDGNS
+271 TCKACEFKCDSGI
-284 KNGFK
+284 KNGYK

-309 SIKNEDK
+309 SITNEDK
-316 QPYLDELISQS
+316 QPYLDELISLS
-327 KTSLYEVVLERLK
+327 RTSLYDIVPERLK
-340 NKKGELGKLATRQI
+340 NKKGEIGIRAQRQM
-354 IQLKYTEENKE
+354 IQLKYTEEDKE
-365 WVSDNLNSVLK
+365 WTSHELDSILNEFT
-376 GYQYP
+376 YP

-393 LPFHDGM
+393 LPFHEGM

-417 EGATPIHSEWIET
+417 KGATPIHSEWIET

-445 QIGVSGTPFMW
+445 QIGISGTPFMW

-461 TVLRTILNQMEIFGY
+461 TVLRTILNQMEIFSY
-476 SNDTLRDWLIGVT
+476 TNSALNDWLIGIT
-489 SDSDKKNKREGR
+489 TDKSVKREGR

-506 DLTKKHYFHP
+506 DLTKKYYFHP

-531 WNNNQ
+531 WNNNI
-536 YLHQIPFFNDY
+536 YLHQIPFFKDY
-547 SATDFEGGVIDPYD
+547 SATDFEGGIIDPYD
-561 TLKPDSTQIEEEDA
+561 TLKPDTTQIDEEDA
-575 VAGGTDAMRAFQ
+575 VAGGTEAMRAFQ

-592 NSINQP
+592 DSLNKD
-598 QKDEIKRQLLEYCK
+598 QKNEIKRQLLEYCK

>member
-1 MSTNIS
+1 MSKNFT

-26 KQGYPTSNDT
+26 KLGYPTSNDT
-36 NEYMDMLAKGG
+36 DEYMKMLAKGG
-47 YIVGHLATLLY
+47 YVVGMMATLMY
-58 PDGVEIDEKTTLSAI
+58 PDGIEITGSTKEAI
-73 KKTNECLQQ
+73 ERTNEYLKQ
-82 ENCVLF
+82 EDCVLF

-120 HDTEDDKYKQE
+120 HDTEGNKDEQE
-131 KILEKYIED
+131 KLLIKYIED

-170 NIEGLIGWF
+170 NIDGLIGWF
-179 TVIDSKVDTDK
+179 SVLVSIDDNDK

-196 AQQKPRFR
+196 AQQKPKFK
-204 KPEVLFKYE
+204 KPDVVFKYE
-213 TDVNRS
+213 TDNNRS
-219 NYIEILKKDGLLQL
+219 NYIDLLKSDGLLQL
-233 RDVKERV
+233 RDVKEKV

-248 NRANNFIRIL
+248 NRSNNFIRIL
-258 NEGIKDT
+258 NEGIQHSDY
-265 DFTINK
+265 TINK
-271 SCKACEFKCDGNS
+271 TCKACEFKCDGAT

-289 ECWGSLA
+289 ECWGILA
-296 DPDPHIF
+296 DSDPHIF

-309 SIKNEDK
+309 TLKSEDGDF
-316 QPYLDELISQS
+316 YLDELISLS
-327 KTSLYEVVLERLK
+327 RTSLYDIVPERLK
-340 NKKGELGKLATRQI
+340 NKKGEIGIRAQRQI
-354 IQLKYTEENKE
+354 IQLKYTEENSE
-365 WVSDNLNSVLK
+365 WISDELSSKLIELK
-376 GYQYP
+376 YP

-393 LPFHDGM
+393 LPFHEGM

-417 EGATPIHSEWIET
+417 QGATPIHSEWIET

-445 QIGVSGTPFMW
+445 QIGVSGTPLMW

-461 TVLRTILNQMEIFGY
+461 TVLRTILYQMEIFGY
-476 SNDTLRDWLIGVT
+476 TNNVLSDWLTAIT
-489 SDSDKKNKREGR
+489 TDKSVKRKGR

-531 WNNNQ
+531 WNNNK
-536 YLHQIPFFNDY
+536 YLHQVSFFKDY
-547 SATDFEGGVIDPYD
+547 SATDFEGGIIDPYD
-561 TLKPDSTQIEEEDA
+561 TLKPDATQIDEEDA
-575 VAGGTDAMRAFQ
+575 VAGGTEAMRAFQ

-592 NSINQP
+592 DTLNQS
-598 QKDEIKRQLLEYCK
+598 QKNEIKRQLLEYCK

-627 K
+627 E